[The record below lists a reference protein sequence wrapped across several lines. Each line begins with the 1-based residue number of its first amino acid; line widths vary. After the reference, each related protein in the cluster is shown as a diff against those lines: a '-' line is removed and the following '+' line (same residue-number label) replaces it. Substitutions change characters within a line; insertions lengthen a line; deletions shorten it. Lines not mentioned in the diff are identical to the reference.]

1 MLRASGQLW
10 TAVSVPGL
18 LVLLAASCGP
28 NSLPSDVSVDHA
40 ESSLVHES
48 APTSDATVQGGGYA
62 GDNDGRSSFLYVNAT
77 RHWNSS
83 QDYQALLRFSLA
95 GITQVASARLR
106 LTGRLQSDVVASVP
120 VGVYAISSNWTETEV
135 TWAGRPGAGDLLAG
149 QTIRRGAETT
159 YEWDVTAHVQA
170 LAAAGRDSVDFKLI
184 GSYNS
189 DGRVRFFS
197 RENANGPRPA
207 LVIDDGVV
215 VVPPPEPPPPPPPE
229 PPPPPA
235 PEPPPPPPALPPE
248 PPPAT
253 PVPTPGSPTVAG
265 CPVFPPDNEWNR
277 PVAGDP
283 VDPNS
288 ASYIAGMNG
297 GSKVLHPDFGG
308 GGVYG
313 IPWISVPGHQ
323 PPMTMKFEWDDES
336 DPGPYPFPI
345 NAPIEGGPDSDGDRH
360 VLVVDRDSCKLYETF
375 YSWPESDHWSASS
388 GAVFDLRSNALRPLG
403 WTSADAAGLPVLPG
417 LVRREEVLSGRIAH
431 ALRFTVAR
439 TQRAYVHPATHFAS
453 NSTDPNLPPLGIRV
467 RLKADYDLSRFS
479 PANQVILTALKEYG
493 MFLADNGGDWFL
505 SGEVN
510 PDWNDDEL
518 DQLKSVPASAFEVV
532 ELPPI
537 RR

>member
-10 TAVSVPGL
+10 AAVSVPGL
-18 LVLLAASCGP
+18 AVFLAASCGP
-28 NSLPSDVSVDHA
+28 NSLPSDVPVDQA
-40 ESSLVHES
+40 GSALVRGSE
-48 APTSDATVQGGGYA
+48 PTSDATVQGGAYA
-62 GDNDGRSSFLYVNAT
+62 HDNDGRSSFLYVNTT

-83 QDYQALLRFSLA
+83 EDYQAHLRFSLA
-95 GITQVASARLR
+95 GIKEVASARLR
-106 LTGRLQSDVVASVP
+106 LTGRLQSDVVASVS
-120 VGVYAISSNWTETEV
+120 VGVYATSRNWTETDV
-135 TWAGRPGAGDLLAG
+135 TWASRPGVRAPLGS
-149 QTIRRGAETT
+149 QTIWRGAETT

-170 LAAAGRDSVDFKLI
+170 LAAAGRDSADFKLI
-184 GSYNS
+184 GVLNS

-215 VVPPPEPPPPPPPE
+215 VVPPPEPPPPPPPVPPE
-229 PPPPPA
+229 PPPPA
-235 PEPPPPPPALPPE
+235 P
-248 PPPAT
+248 
-253 PVPTPGSPTVAG
+253 VPTPDSPTVAG
-265 CPVFPPDNEWNR
+265 CPVFPADNEWNR

-283 VDPNS
+283 VDPDS
-288 ASYIAGMNG
+288 ASYIAAMNG
-297 GSKVLHPDFGG
+297 GSKFLHPDFGG

-313 IPWISVPGHQ
+313 IPWISVPGHE
-323 PPMTMKFEWDDES
+323 PRVTMKFEWDDES
-336 DPGPYPFPI
+336 DPGPYPFPMD
-345 NAPIEGGPDSDGDRH
+345 APIEGGPDSDGDRH
-360 VLVVDRDSCKLYETF
+360 VLVVDRDSCRLYETF
-375 YSWPESDHWSASS
+375 YSWPEGDHWSASS

-467 RLKADYDLSRFS
+467 RLKADYDLSGFS

-493 MFLADNGGDWFL
+493 MFLADNGGDWFF

-532 ELPPI
+532 KLPPI